1 MLRIIAYLSITVIL
15 LIMASC
21 SQQQKDTNNTVLTDV
36 DLKSRRSNVSN
47 INQKKIATLTH
58 SKAKFDTSLL
68 YRAKIRKNIGTFV
81 EHSMDEIDML
91 TSNVPRKQSL
101 FSIAQ
106 INGIQTIEKQPTL
119 LKIVFDNDIFDN
131 TDYYYTNGINIEL
144 ITPLAIISP
153 LSGFLIGLSGSQINL
168 YGFSIKQNIYT
179 PINPDIAEISKG
191 DRPFSAFLTMGQ
203 FRESYN
209 LQKRISVKS
218 SINFGVLGPASMG
231 SLVQSSI
238 HNIEPVGWNNQIKNN
253 IVINYSIKIEKG
265 IISTPHIELNLT
277 VGGNFGTIFNK
288 INSGLYFRTGSFSPV
303 VKCATTSYGSSANN
317 NAIQY
322 WFFVTGETNLVAY
335 DATLQGG
342 LFNNENPYVIQ
353 NNDINRVIVNLSI
366 GVALYYKQ
374 FGVEFQNFYLS
385 PEFKNAYDFRWG
397 RIKLAFQF

>member
-15 LIMASC
+15 VIMASC
-21 SQQQKDTNNTVLTDV
+21 SQQQKDTNNAVITDV

-58 SKAKFDTSLL
+58 AKAKFDTSLI
-68 YRAKIRKNIGTFV
+68 YRAKISKNIGTFV
-81 EHSMDEIDML
+81 RHSIDDIDMI
-91 TSNVPRKQSL
+91 TSNVPQKQSL

-106 INGIQTIEKQPTL
+106 VNGIQTIEKQPTL
-119 LKIVFDNDIFDN
+119 LTIVFDNDIFDN

-353 NNDINRVIVNLSI
+353 NNDINRVVVNLSI